1 MKVQL
6 KKAWSGVAALA
17 VAASTATFLQ
27 APAAFAAGVPSGAA
41 TVKTAGGA
49 ADLTSG
55 DSATTFTLRVPTGA
69 ACAGDSANSNPP
81 YLVQTY
87 MVPASVDPSTLTF
100 DADGPTPQGTGAS
113 FRQPMF
119 DSLGSPVV
127 NQFTAPASPAP
138 GPGAIINIPNM
149 SYGVFAPGDIPA
161 GTYNIG
167 VACTQGTPGPSQMKN
182 FYNVQK
188 TFTAGGGGPAAVNWA
203 VVPPDTAPPAPT
215 GVAVAAGP
223 AGSLSVSFNLVTHT
237 PAVTSYTV
245 TATPVPSGTSVT
257 ATGPGSPISVTG
269 LADGTTYSVTV
280 RATNSVGPS
289 AESSPAVTGTTVTP
303 ANSGTMTQ
311 TVTVTV
317 PAGALTFT
325 QVCGKRNSI
334 TPPVG
339 DTWAPGSASAAGAGG
354 PLGNGS
360 NCGLSLGTAAF
371 APGQTFSTATGFL
384 NQVTVTDTRQGD
396 AGWRVTGQ
404 MASLTTTPAGGTIS
418 GNQLGWRPQATPL
431 GTTPAY
437 TQNVVFDTADPG
449 VAPPAT
455 NHGLGTSQ
463 RLGYAPAGAG
473 LGSAELDARVKL
485 EIPLTA
491 PAGAYSGVL
500 SLTLLSGAV

>member
-1 MKVQL
+1 MRTKSKRV
-6 KKAWSGVAALA
+6 WSGAAAFA
-17 VAASTATFLQ
+17 VAAATAPLFSV
-27 APAAFAAGVPSGAA
+27 PAAFAAGTLAGPA
-41 TVKTAGGA
+41 TVRNAGGA
-49 ADLTSG
+49 ASLTSG

-69 ACAGDSANSNPP
+69 ACPGDSANES

-100 DADGPTPQGTGAS
+100 DADGPTPAGVGAS
-113 FRQPMF
+113 FRQPLYDAF
-119 DSLGSPVV
+119 GSPAVSML
-127 NQFTAPASPAP
+127 TAPASPSP
-138 GPGAIINIPNM
+138 GPGPIINIPDFKY
-149 SYGVFAPGDIPA
+149 SVFAPGDIPA
-161 GTYNIG
+161 GVYNVG
-167 VACTQGTPGPSQMKN
+167 VACTQGPPGPSQMKN

-188 TFTAGGGGPAAVNWA
+188 TFTTNASGGPAQVDWA
-203 VVPPDTAPPAPT
+203 VFVQTAPPAPT
-215 GVAVAAGP
+215 GVVVAAG
-223 AGSLSVSFNLVTHT
+223 AVGSLSVSFNAVTHD
-237 PAVTSYTV
+237 PPVIDYTA
-245 TATPVPSGTSVT
+245 TATPAGGGTAVT
-257 ATGPGSPISVTG
+257 ATGTTSPISVTG
-269 LADGTTYSVTV
+269 LANGTAYNVTV
-280 RATNSVGPS
+280 TARNSVGTG
-289 AESSPAVTGTTVTP
+289 AASSPAVSGTTATP
-303 ANSGTMTQ
+303 ANEGTMTQ

-325 QVCGKRNSI
+325 QICGKRNAI

-339 DTWAPGSASAAGAGG
+339 DTFAPGSAAAGGSGG
-354 PLGNGS
+354 ALGNGS

-437 TQNVVFDTADPG
+437 TQNVAVDNADPG
-449 VAPPAT
+449 VAPPAA

-463 RLGYAPAGAG
+463 RLGYASAGAG

-485 EIPLTA
+485 HIPLTA